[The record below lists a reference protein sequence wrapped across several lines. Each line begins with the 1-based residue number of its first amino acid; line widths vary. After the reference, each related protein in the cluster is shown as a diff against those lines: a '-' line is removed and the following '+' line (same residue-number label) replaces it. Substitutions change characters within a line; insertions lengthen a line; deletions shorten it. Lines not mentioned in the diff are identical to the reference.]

1 MLDRRLQ
8 SIFDLVEPCECCV
21 DIGCDHGYLA
31 LQLLVQRKAN
41 SVVAADMRELPLK
54 SAQDTFFENHVT
66 EGISFVLSDGIASVN
81 EELDA
86 AVIAGM
92 GVDNAKKIISQD
104 LLRFRKMKQVLVQVN
119 KNTEEMRRWMV
130 SQGFEIEAE
139 KMSFIRYY
147 YTVVRYRYTGAENS
161 YSDFEYRFGPLLLR
175 EKPPML
181 VEYLKKTLSYQI
193 ELLTKIKSKPQKYK
207 ATEKLIKCLKQE
219 VDKETTV

>member
-31 LQLLVQRKAN
+31 LQLLVQRKAK

-54 SAQDTFFENHVT
+54 SALATFSENHVT

-81 EELDA
+81 KNFDA

-104 LLRFRKMKQVLVQVN
+104 LLRFREMKQVLVQVN

-139 KMSFIRYY
+139 KMSYIRYY
-147 YTVVRYRYTGAENS
+147 YTVVRYHYTGVINS

-175 EKPPML
+175 EKPLIL
-181 VEYLKKTLSYQI
+181 VEYLEKTLAYQM
-193 ELLTKIKSKPQKYK
+193 ELLNKLKSKPQKYK
-207 ATEKLIKCLKQE
+207 ATEKLIECLKQE

>member
-1 MLDRRLQ
+1 MLDRRLE

-31 LQLLVQRKAN
+31 LQLLIQRKAK

-54 SAQDTFFENHVT
+54 SAQDTFSENHVT
-66 EGISFVLSDGIASVN
+66 EGISFVLSDGIASVS
-81 EELDA
+81 EKLDA

-139 KMSFIRYY
+139 KMSYIRYY
-147 YTVVRYRYTGAENS
+147 YTVVRYRYTGVMKS

-175 EKPPML
+175 EKPAIL
-181 VEYLKKTLSYQI
+181 VEYLEKTLIYQMK
-193 ELLTKIKSKPQKYK
+193 LLNQLLSKPQKYE
-207 ATEKLIKCLKQE
+207 ATEKLIECLKQE